1 MNLSEPFI
9 RRPVMTILVM
19 VTILFIGIGSYFGLP
34 ISNMPDVNYPVIQV
48 LTQYPGVNPELVA
61 DNIATPLEQQFMSIS
76 GIRTITS
83 SNIVGQST
91 IVLQFDLSK
100 DMTEASTDVEAAI
113 SRAQPELP
121 QDLPNNPTYTKVNPA
136 ATPVMYISL
145 VSDEVSLGDLYNW
158 GSVVIGQHLSMISGV
173 AQVVTYGTAYAV
185 RVQMDPEKL
194 AATGI
199 TLQDVSTALKD
210 GNVNLPTGQIDGST
224 MAAIISP
231 DGQLMNAAAYDPL
244 IVAYR
249 ENAPVRIHDLGRTID
264 SVQNDR
270 MHAYF
275 IEENTTKPTVVIAV
289 LTQPNANDVEVA
301 NGIKKLMPSLLNQI
315 PESIK
320 VSTLFDMSLS
330 IEESINDVKMTLL
343 EAFVLVVLVIF
354 IYLGKPRDTIIPTL
368 VLPMSIVATFI
379 VMYLLNYT
387 LDNLSTLALTL
398 AIGFIIDDAI
408 VVLENIVR
416 HVESGTSPWKSA
428 LIGSKQISFTILS
441 MTLSLIAVFIPLIFM
456 GGIIGMMFREFSIT
470 LSVVTLASGIISL
483 TLTPMLCSRFIPPHD
498 QVKKGKIA
506 QFSDKLNQVMLDFY
520 APKLKWMLNR
530 PKLGILIAVMSVV
543 LSGVMFMVLPQ
554 DFMPGDDMGFFIA
567 YTQGEEGTSSDRM
580 DDYQHRVNEVIMNDP
595 NVDKF
600 VSVSGYPE
608 YRQGIA
614 FVSLKNIK
622 DRLSSEET
630 LRELYPKL
638 QKIPGVQTFLKNI
651 PMINLDVG
659 TQVRGSYQY
668 ALQSLDND
676 KLYPAAAAL
685 IEKLEHNP
693 IFVGVNS
700 NMEMATP
707 TLNVHIL
714 RDKASSLGITAK
726 NIENAFNLGYSGNY
740 VTRIQTSMN
749 QYDVI
754 LELLRPLQE
763 NIETLNKMY
772 IRSDVSG
779 ELVPLS
785 AVATWSEKLGPNSI
799 NHTNQFPS
807 VTLNFNI
814 APNVPLSEAMNELH
828 KVVSE
833 TLPREVRGVLQ
844 GSAQTFEETLKS
856 SGYLLIIAIFAIYV
870 ILGILYE
877 NFIHPITILSTLPPA
892 ILGGLVT
899 LWIFNEPISFYAY
912 LGLILLI
919 GIVKKNGIMMVDY
932 ALENIREKGE
942 TAEQSIYDAA
952 IVRFR
957 PIMMTTVA
965 AIAGAFPIA
974 FGSGAGADARRPL
987 GMIIIGGLL
996 FSQLITLF
1004 ITPII
1009 YLYFER
1015 LNEKFELKGELE
1027 EAE

>member
-9 RRPVMTILVM
+9 RRPVMTVLVM
-19 VTILFIGIGSYFGLP
+19 VTILFLGVGAYLNLP

-48 LTQYPGVNPELVA
+48 LTQYPGMNPELVA
-61 DNIATPLEQQFMSIS
+61 DNIATPLEQQFMSIA

-100 DMTEASTDVEAAI
+100 DMTEACTDVEAAI

-121 QDLPNNPTYTKVNPA
+121 RDLPNNPTYTKVNPA
-136 ATPVMYISL
+136 ATPVMYICL
-145 VSDEVSLGDLYNW
+145 VSDDVSLGDLYNW

-185 RVQMDPEKL
+185 RVQMDPDKL
-194 AATGI
+194 ASTGI
-199 TLQDVSTALKD
+199 TLDEVSTSLQD
-210 GNVNLPTGQIDGST
+210 GNVNLPTGQVDGTT
-224 MAAIISP
+224 MAAVIYP
-231 DGQLMNAAAYDPL
+231 DGQLTNAKAYEPL

-249 ENAPVRIHDLGRTID
+249 DNAPVRIHDLGQAID

-270 MHAYF
+270 LHAYYVDKDN
-275 IEENTTKPTVVIAV
+275 EKPTVVIAV

-301 NGIKKLMPSLLNQI
+301 NGIKELMPSLLKQI
-315 PESIK
+315 PDSIK
-320 VSTLFDMSLS
+320 VNTLFDMSLS
-330 IEESINDVKMTLL
+330 IESSINDVKMTLL

-354 IYLGKPRDTIIPTL
+354 LYLGKPRDTIIPTL
-368 VLPMSIVATFI
+368 ALPMSIVFTLLC
-379 VMYLLNYT
+379 MYLLGYT

-428 LIGSKQISFTILS
+428 IIGSQQISFTILS
-441 MTLSLIAVFIPLIFM
+441 MTLSLVAVFIPLLFM
-456 GGIIGMMFREFSIT
+456 GGVIGMMFREFSVVLAT
-470 LSVVTLASGIISL
+470 VTLASGFISL
-483 TLTPMLCSRFIPPHD
+483 TLTPMLCSRFIPPHS
-498 QVKKGKIA
+498 KTESSKIA
-506 QFSDKLNQVMLDFY
+506 QFADNLNQRMVDMY
-520 APKLKWMLNR
+520 APKLKWMIAHS
-530 PKLGILIAVMSVV
+530 KIGISIAVLSVV
-543 LSGVMFMVLPQ
+543 CSALMFMILPQ
-554 DFMPGDDMGFFIA
+554 DFMPGDDMGFFMA

-580 DDYQHRVNEVIMNDP
+580 NEYQQRVNEVFQNDP
-595 NVDKF
+595 NVANF

-614 FVSLKNIK
+614 FVSLKPRNE
-622 DRLSSEET
+622 RVSAVNTLEEI
-630 LRELYPKL
+630 YPKL
-638 QKIPGVQTFLKNI
+638 AKIPGVQTFLKNI

-668 ALQSLDND
+668 ALQSLDNS

-685 IEKLEHNP
+685 IDKLEHNP
-693 IFVGVNS
+693 MFVGVNS
-700 NMEMATP
+700 DMEMATP
-707 TLNVHIL
+707 TLSVKIL
-714 RDKASSLGITAK
+714 RDKASSLGVTAK

-740 VTRIQTSMN
+740 VTRIQSSLN

-754 LELLRPLQE
+754 LELLRPLQRS
-763 NIETLNKMY
+763 IDTLNKMY
-772 IRSDVSG
+772 VRSDVSG

-785 AVATWSEKLGPNSI
+785 AVASWSETLGPNSI
-799 NHTNQFPS
+799 NHINQFPS

-814 APNVPLSEAMNELH
+814 APDVPLSKAMDELH
-828 KVVSE
+828 RIVQE
-833 TLPREVRGVLQ
+833 TLPREVQGVLQ
-844 GSAQTFEETLKS
+844 GSAQSFETTMKS
-856 SGYLLIIAIFAIYV
+856 SAYLLFVAIFAIYI

-899 LWIFNEPISFYAY
+899 LWIFNEPVSFYAY

-932 ALENIREKGE
+932 ALDNIREKGE
-942 TAEQSIYDAA
+942 TAEQSIYEAA
-952 IVRFR
+952 LVRFR
-957 PIMMTTVA
+957 PIMMTTIA
-965 AIAGAFPIA
+965 AIAGAIPIVI
-974 FGSGAGADARRPL
+974 GSSAGAEARRPL
-987 GMIIIGGLL
+987 GLVIIGGLL

-1004 ITPII
+1004 ITPTI

-1015 LNEKFELKGELE
+1015 LNEKFHLKGELE
-1027 EAE
+1027 E